1 MAVKWEY
8 DKYFERIAGVY
19 RQEHTIYR
27 RRESGKLER
36 TTITRLYFSD
46 GDYQDSVETVVI

>member
-27 RRESGKLER
+27 RKETGKVER
-36 TTITRLYFSD
+36 TRITRLYFSD